1 MENIFELNLPKTFAV
16 DPNEFDDNQSKPK
29 DGSSNLDPDTEVET
43 DADLDEEDKVVTKT
57 KESFTPKE
65 EETEEDS
72 SDDNGTS
79 IIAELAKLEV
89 KSGLFEGLEEEDIPE
104 DLTPEQ
110 LSSLYRK
117 SLEIKTESLR
127 NEIIKDVTAS
137 VEHHAKYVEYLVNGG
152 SPEAVQEAIGFNKLI
167 ELSVDDEDNQRTL
180 LTALMEYKQVPKED
194 IQDIVDGIIDKGKG
208 EQRAKQAIEDFK
220 KIEDSILEDHRLE
233 QERIRNKQRTDLE
246 NYSNSIKKVVATG
259 EVSGVKISKTDQDK
273 ILTAMFTPSEVVEY
287 TNDAGKKEKTRVTK
301 LQVLQAELQND
312 PAKQVAYALWLL
324 NGSDFSFAKKQGKEE
339 EQNTLRDLLNSR
351 NPSKT
356 GKTNTTSKSKY
367 NKFISDLG
375 GQV

>member
-65 EETEEDS
+65 EEETEGDS
-72 SDDNGTS
+72 GDDNGTS

-127 NEIIKDVTAS
+127 SEIIKDVTAS

-208 EQRAKQAIEDFK
+208 EQRAAQAKEDFK
-220 KIEDSILEDHRLE
+220 KIEDSILENHKKE
-233 QERIRNKQRTDLE
+233 QDRQRDAQRRTIE
-246 NYSNSIKKVVATG
+246 EYTNSIKKVVAING
-259 EVSGVKISKTDQDK
+259 RKRKDK
-273 ILTAMFTPSEVVEY
+273 KRTAIFRYYCYS
-287 TNDAGKKEKTRVTK
+287 
-301 LQVLQAELQND
+301 
-312 PAKQVAYALWLL
+312 
-324 NGSDFSFAKKQGKEE
+324 
-339 EQNTLRDLLNSR
+339 
-351 NPSKT
+351 
-356 GKTNTTSKSKY
+356 
-367 NKFISDLG
+367 
-375 GQV
+375 

>member
-1 MENIFELNLPKTFAV
+1 MKNIFELNLPKTFAV
-16 DPNEFDDNQSKPK
+16 DPNEFDDTQSKPK
-29 DGSSNLDPDTEVET
+29 DGSSNLDPDIELET

-72 SDDNGTS
+72 GDDNGTS

-127 NEIIKDVTAS
+127 SEIIKDVTAS

-194 IQDIVDGIIDKGKG
+194 IQDIIDGIIDKGKG

>member
-16 DPNEFDDNQSKPK
+16 DPNEVDDNQSKPK

-127 NEIIKDVTAS
+127 SEIIKDVTAS

-167 ELSVDDEDNQRTL
+167 ELSVYDEDNQRTL

-208 EQRAKQAIEDFK
+208 EQRAAQAKEDFK
-220 KIEDSILEDHRLE
+220 KIEDSILENHKKE
-233 QERIRNKQRTDLE
+233 QDRQRDAQRRTIE
-246 NYSNSIKKVVATG
+246 EYTNSIKKVVATG

-351 NPSKT
+351 NTSKT

>member
-1 MENIFELNLPKTFAV
+1 MKINGAKDTIYLGYHYGDQIFVEDTFRIDPKKGYCTFSGKEPLKGGIYLAILMDKNAKGKTETKYFDFLVDNTGQSFMIETDTTDFVAKMKVTGSPLNEQFNKYQKFLAVQQPEMGKLKTEIDTLEKKPKEQRDSIRIKKLREKLSNKDKELNEYRLKTIKDDPKSMLSTIFSTMQE
-16 DPNEFDDNQSKPK
+16 PE
-29 DGSSNLDPDTEVET
+29 
-43 DADLDEEDKVVTKT
+43 
-57 KESFTPKE
+57 TPKE
-65 EETEEDS
+65 QDRQRDAQRRSIEE
-72 SDDNGTS
+72 
-79 IIAELAKLEV
+79 
-89 KSGLFEGLEEEDIPE
+89 
-104 DLTPEQ
+104 
-110 LSSLYRK
+110 
-117 SLEIKTESLR
+117 
-127 NEIIKDVTAS
+127 
-137 VEHHAKYVEYLVNGG
+137 
-152 SPEAVQEAIGFNKLI
+152 
-167 ELSVDDEDNQRTL
+167 
-180 LTALMEYKQVPKED
+180 
-194 IQDIVDGIIDKGKG
+194 
-208 EQRAKQAIEDFK
+208 
-220 KIEDSILEDHRLE
+220 
-233 QERIRNKQRTDLE
+233 
-246 NYSNSIKKVVATG
+246 YSNSIKKVVATG

-351 NPSKT
+351 NTSKT

>member
-43 DADLDEEDKVVTKT
+43 DADLDEEDKVVTKI

-127 NEIIKDVTAS
+127 SEIIKDVTAS

-167 ELSVDDEDNQRTL
+167 ELSVYDEDNQRTL